1 MKTITF
7 NLNESVRVQLTH
19 AGRQFL
25 HAEHHNF
32 WDKQG
37 AGIVRD
43 YTPPKED
50 AEGWSTWQLHSL
62 MSTFGC
68 MIILGRG
75 AKDLPFAL
83 DIQIDV
89 SGQTC

>member
-7 NLNESVRVQLTH
+7 NLNESVRVQLTP
-19 AGRQFL
+19 AGRQF
-25 HAEHHNF
+25 HCASHYNFWAEHCPGNPH
-32 WDKQG
+32 
-37 AGIVRD
+37 D

-62 MSTFGC
+62 MSIFGGA
-68 MIILGRG
+68 IRLGHG
-75 AKDLPFAL
+75 PNDLPFAL
-83 DIQIDV
+83 NIQLDV